1 MTISHETLMAFVDG
15 ELSPDETTRV
25 EAELRTRPDLSAFV
39 EQQRE
44 LRHQL
49 HASFETIMSAPL
61 PAKLRDAV
69 EETQPSLAWRI
80 AESWRNTSRRVIWTS
95 IPAAALAAGV
105 IIGVVLS
112 SNASNTLMDVH
123 DGALVARGSL
133 AHALSNQLAA
143 AGPAKGPQI
152 GISFR
157 DRNNHYCRTF
167 TTPRMGGV
175 ACRDAAGWNI
185 AALSERNAEPSSAYA
200 TAGSAMPEIVRE
212 AVHGMIAGAPLDA
225 AGEAAARRQDW
236 QAK

>member
-15 ELSPDETTRV
+15 ELAPDETVRV
-25 EAELRTRPDLSAFV
+25 EAELRARPDLAAYV

-49 HASFETIMSAPL
+49 HGSFEDMMNAPL

-69 EETQPSLAWRI
+69 ENTQPSLAWRI
-80 AESWRNTSRRVIWTS
+80 GESWRNTSRRVIWTS
-95 IPAAALAAGV
+95 IPAAAVAAGV
-105 IIGVVLS
+105 IIGVMLS
-112 SNASNTLMDVH
+112 SNASNRLMDVH

-143 AGPAKGPQI
+143 AGPAEGPQI

-157 DRNNHYCRTF
+157 DKNNHYCRTF
-167 TTPRMGGV
+167 TTPKIGGV

-185 AALSERNAEPSSAYA
+185 AALSERDGEPSGTYT
-200 TAGSAMPEIVRE
+200 TAASAMPDVVRE
-212 AVHGMIAGAPLDA
+212 AVHGMIQGAPLDA
-225 AGEAAARRQDW
+225 AEEAQARSHDW

>member
-1 MTISHETLMAFVDG
+1 MTISHETLMALLDG
-15 ELSPDETTRV
+15 ELSPDEKTRV
-25 EAELRTRPDLSAFV
+25 EAELRTRPDLATYV

-44 LRHQL
+44 LRQQL
-49 HASFETIMSAPL
+49 HASFEDLMRAPL

-69 EETQPSLAWRI
+69 EETPPSLAWRI

-112 SNASNTLMDVH
+112 STASNTLMDVH

-157 DRNNHYCRTF
+157 DRGNHYCRTF
-167 TTPRMGGV
+167 TTPKLGGV

-185 AALSERNAEPSSAYA
+185 AALSERNAEPSGAYS
-200 TAGSAMPEIVRE
+200 TAGSAMPDVVRE
-212 AVHGMIAGAPLDA
+212 AVHGMIVGAPLGA
-225 AGEAAARRQDW
+225 AEEAQARRQDW
-236 QAK
+236 EVK